1 MSDFKVSFH
10 EDDSF
15 NLEHDNRERVSK
27 NVDADRIKDNI
38 SYDGNISIKE
48 FYDMTFQKSYVEYIE
63 KTKQSKNS
71 GKVKDLPPTYYEYI
85 TKKQQEAEEELARMK
100 REGAHKKDMKG
111 KAAYTKVAKQIIVQ
125 VGNSD
130 QMDELPE
137 AERMETRQKM
147 AEILTEYMNTFQKEN
162 PNFRIVNAVIHMDEM
177 SMSPHLHLTYVPVAE
192 MKRGQK
198 IQNSLNSAYK
208 AMGFQTDT
216 KKDENGNYET
226 SQTKWQTKERN
237 RVINIARRHGLTV
250 SYTRGVT
257 TKGQTISEY
266 RAVKQ
271 AEREAKV
278 SLTQADARETNARA
292 EEIEIQN
299 TENKVKYNDAVI
311 AEQEQTISAQQK
323 DIEQQDSAY
332 NETAEALYNTMT
344 ELNKRE
350 EVKKHLEG
358 EIGKLEADLEAYNG
372 SDVIMEQINNF
383 GNTLKEQ
390 LRPKPME
397 DDYERIREG
406 FGKNKRTY
414 VKVPED
420 DFYILNQRNGL
431 SEQGVKD
438 LIVKK
443 VIEPLRE
450 AIARLPITQRL
461 LRTIKKLK
469 EEAKRRD
476 EYIDK
481 VDKECAALSKE
492 NNALKFEALVHKRM
506 EQQMRISPKE
516 LEQVKKRCANEIAR
530 EMVERDEDEADRILM

>member
-15 NLEHDNRERVSK
+15 NLEHDNRVRVSK

-38 SYDGNISIKE
+38 SYDGNIPIKE

-237 RVINIARRHGLTV
+237 RVIDIAKRHGLTV

-311 AEQEQTISAQQK
+311 AEQEQTK

-397 DDYERIREG
+397 DDYERVREG

-438 LIVKK
+438 LIVQK
-443 VIEPLRE
+443 VIEPLRD

-481 VDKECAALSKE
+481 VDEKCAALSKE

-530 EMVERDEDEADRILM
+530 EMMEWDEDEADRILG

>member
-406 FGKNKRTY
+406 FGRNKRTY

-481 VDKECAALSKE
+481 VDKECAALNKE

-506 EQQMRISPKE
+506 EQQMKISPKE

>member
-15 NLEHDNRERVSK
+15 NLEHDNRVRVSK

-38 SYDGNISIKE
+38 SYDGNIPIKE
-48 FYDMTFQKSYVEYIE
+48 FYDKTFQKSYVEYIE

-85 TKKQQEAEEELARMK
+85 TRKQQEAEEELARMK

-237 RVINIARRHGLTV
+237 RVIDIAKRHGLTV

-311 AEQEQTISAQQK
+311 AEQEQTISARKK

-358 EIGKLEADLEAYNG
+358 EIGKLEADLKAYNG

-397 DDYERIREG
+397 DDYERVREG

-438 LIVKK
+438 LIVQK

-481 VDKECAALSKE
+481 VDEKCAALSKE

-506 EQQMRISPKE
+506 EQQMKISPKE

-530 EMVERDEDEADRILM
+530 EMVERDEDEADRILG

>member
-1 MSDFKVSFH
+1 M
-10 EDDSF
+10 
-15 NLEHDNRERVSK
+15 
-27 NVDADRIKDNI
+27 
-38 SYDGNISIKE
+38 
-48 FYDMTFQKSYVEYIE
+48 
-63 KTKQSKNS
+63 
-71 GKVKDLPPTYYEYI
+71 
-85 TKKQQEAEEELARMK
+85 
-100 REGAHKKDMKG
+100 
-111 KAAYTKVAKQIIVQ
+111 
-125 VGNSD
+125 
-130 QMDELPE
+130 
-137 AERMETRQKM
+137 
-147 AEILTEYMNTFQKEN
+147 
-162 PNFRIVNAVIHMDEM
+162 
-177 SMSPHLHLTYVPVAE
+177 
-192 MKRGQK
+192 
-198 IQNSLNSAYK
+198 
-208 AMGFQTDT
+208 
-216 KKDENGNYET
+216 
-226 SQTKWQTKERN
+226 
-237 RVINIARRHGLTV
+237 TV

-344 ELNKRE
+344 EVNKRE
-350 EVKKHLEG
+350 IVKKHLEG

-406 FGKNKRTY
+406 FGRNKRTY

-481 VDKECAALSKE
+481 VDKECAALSNE
-492 NNALKFEALVHKRM
+492 HTALKIKALVHKRM

-530 EMVERDEDEADRILM
+530 EMVERDEDEADRVLG

>member
-15 NLEHDNRERVSK
+15 NLEHDNRVRVSK

-48 FYDMTFQKSYVEYIE
+48 FYDKTFQKSYVEYIE

-237 RVINIARRHGLTV
+237 RVIDIAKRHGLTV

-311 AEQEQTISAQQK
+311 AEQEQTISARKK

-397 DDYERIREG
+397 DDYERVREG

-481 VDKECAALSKE
+481 VDEKCAALSKE

-516 LEQVKKRCANEIAR
+516 LEQVKKKCADEIAR
-530 EMVERDEDEADRILM
+530 EMMERDEDEADRILG

>member
-278 SLTQADARETNARA
+278 SLTQADAKETNARA

-332 NETAEALYNTMT
+332 NETAEALYTTMT

-358 EIGKLEADLEAYNG
+358 EIGKLEADLKAYNG

-397 DDYERIREG
+397 DDYERVREG

-481 VDKECAALSKE
+481 VDEKCAALSKE

-516 LEQVKKRCANEIAR
+516 LEQVRKRCANEIAR
-530 EMVERDEDEADRILM
+530 EMVERDEDEADRILG

>member
-15 NLEHDNRERVSK
+15 NLEHDNRVRVSK

-38 SYDGNISIKE
+38 SYDGNIPIKE

-237 RVINIARRHGLTV
+237 RVIDIAKRHGLTV

-311 AEQEQTISAQQK
+311 AEQEQTISARKK

-358 EIGKLEADLEAYNG
+358 EIGKLEADLKAYNG

-397 DDYERIREG
+397 DDYERVREG

-481 VDKECAALSKE
+481 VDEKCAALSKE

-506 EQQMRISPKE
+506 EQQMKISPKE

-530 EMVERDEDEADRILM
+530 EMMERDEDEADRILG

>member
-15 NLEHDNRERVSK
+15 NLEHDNRVRVSK

-38 SYDGNISIKE
+38 SYDGNIPIKE

-237 RVINIARRHGLTV
+237 RVIDIAKRHGLTV

-278 SLTQADARETNARA
+278 SLTKADARETNARA

-311 AEQEQTISAQQK
+311 AEQEQTISAQKK

-397 DDYERIREG
+397 DDYERVREG

-414 VKVPED
+414 VKVPEN

-481 VDKECAALSKE
+481 VDEKCAALSKE

-530 EMVERDEDEADRILM
+530 EMMERDEDEADRVLM

>member
-358 EIGKLEADLEAYNG
+358 EIGKLEADLKAYNG
-372 SDVIMEQINNF
+372 SDVIMEQINNI

-406 FGKNKRTY
+406 FGRNKRTY

-469 EEAKRRD
+469 E
-476 EYIDK
+476 
-481 VDKECAALSKE
+481 
-492 NNALKFEALVHKRM
+492 
-506 EQQMRISPKE
+506 
-516 LEQVKKRCANEIAR
+516 
-530 EMVERDEDEADRILM
+530 

>member
-48 FYDMTFQKSYVEYIE
+48 FYDKTFQKSYVEYIE

-237 RVINIARRHGLTV
+237 RVIDIAKRHGLTV

-311 AEQEQTISAQQK
+311 AEQEQTISARKK

-397 DDYERIREG
+397 DDYERVREG

-481 VDKECAALSKE
+481 VDEKCAALSKE

-516 LEQVKKRCANEIAR
+516 LEQVKKKCADEIAR
-530 EMVERDEDEADRILM
+530 EMMERDEDEADRILG

>member
-15 NLEHDNRERVSK
+15 NLEHDNRVRVSK

-38 SYDGNISIKE
+38 SYDGNIPIKE
-48 FYDMTFQKSYVEYIE
+48 FYDKTFQKSYVEYIE

-71 GKVKDLPPTYYEYI
+71 DKVKDLPPTYYEYI
-85 TKKQQEAEEELARMK
+85 TKKQQETEEELARMK

-237 RVINIARRHGLTV
+237 RVIDIAKRHGLTV

-299 TENKVKYNDAVI
+299 TENKVKYNDTVI
-311 AEQEQTISAQQK
+311 AEQEQTISAQKK

-358 EIGKLEADLEAYNG
+358 EIGKLEADLKAYNG

-397 DDYERIREG
+397 DDYERVREG

-461 LRTIKKLK
+461 MRTIKKLK

-481 VDKECAALSKE
+481 VDEKCAALSRE

-530 EMVERDEDEADRILM
+530 EMVERDEDEADRILG

>member
-332 NETAEALYNTMT
+332 NETAEALYTTMT

-358 EIGKLEADLEAYNG
+358 EIGKLEADLKAYNG

-397 DDYERIREG
+397 DDYERVREG

-481 VDKECAALSKE
+481 VDEKCAALSKE

-516 LEQVKKRCANEIAR
+516 LEQVRKRCANEIAR
-530 EMVERDEDEADRILM
+530 EMVERDEDEADRILG

>member
-237 RVINIARRHGLTV
+237 RVIDIAKRHGLTV

-311 AEQEQTISAQQK
+311 AEQEQTISARKK

-397 DDYERIREG
+397 DDYERVREG

-481 VDKECAALSKE
+481 VDEKCAALSKE

-516 LEQVKKRCANEIAR
+516 LEQVKKKCADEIAR
-530 EMVERDEDEADRILM
+530 EMMERDEDEADRILG

>member
-15 NLEHDNRERVSK
+15 NLEHDNRVRVSK

-406 FGKNKRTY
+406 FGRNKRTY

-481 VDKECAALSKE
+481 VDKECAALSNE

-530 EMVERDEDEADRILM
+530 EMVERDEDEADRVLG

>member
-15 NLEHDNRERVSK
+15 NLEHDNRVRVSK

-38 SYDGNISIKE
+38 SYDGNIPIKE
-48 FYDMTFQKSYVEYIE
+48 FYDKTFQKSYVEYIE

-147 AEILTEYMNTFQKEN
+147 TEILTEYMNTFQKEN

-216 KKDENGNYET
+216 KKNENGNYET

-237 RVINIARRHGLTV
+237 RVIDIARRHGLTV

-311 AEQEQTISAQQK
+311 AEQEQTISARKK

-358 EIGKLEADLEAYNG
+358 EIGKLEADFEAYNG

-397 DDYERIREG
+397 DDYERVREG

-438 LIVKK
+438 LIVQK
-443 VIEPLRE
+443 VIEPLRD

-476 EYIDK
+476 EYIRKADEK
-481 VDKECAALSKE
+481 CATLSKE

-506 EQQMRISPKE
+506 EQQMKISPKE

-530 EMVERDEDEADRILM
+530 EMMERDEDEADRILG

>member
-15 NLEHDNRERVSK
+15 NLEHDNRVRVSK

-38 SYDGNISIKE
+38 SYDGNIPIKE

-237 RVINIARRHGLTV
+237 RVIDIARRHGLTV

-278 SLTQADARETNARA
+278 SLTQADARETSARA

-311 AEQEQTISAQQK
+311 AEQEQTISAQKK

-358 EIGKLEADLEAYNG
+358 EIGKLEADLKAYNG

-397 DDYERIREG
+397 DDYERVREG

-481 VDKECAALSKE
+481 VDEKCAALSKE

-530 EMVERDEDEADRILM
+530 EMVERDEDEADRILG

>member
-15 NLEHDNRERVSK
+15 NLEHDNRVRVSK

-323 DIEQQDSAY
+323 DIEQQDNAY
-332 NETAEALYNTMT
+332 N
-344 ELNKRE
+344 
-350 EVKKHLEG
+350 
-358 EIGKLEADLEAYNG
+358 
-372 SDVIMEQINNF
+372 
-383 GNTLKEQ
+383 
-390 LRPKPME
+390 
-397 DDYERIREG
+397 
-406 FGKNKRTY
+406 
-414 VKVPED
+414 
-420 DFYILNQRNGL
+420 
-431 SEQGVKD
+431 
-438 LIVKK
+438 
-443 VIEPLRE
+443 
-450 AIARLPITQRL
+450 
-461 LRTIKKLK
+461 
-469 EEAKRRD
+469 
-476 EYIDK
+476 
-481 VDKECAALSKE
+481 
-492 NNALKFEALVHKRM
+492 
-506 EQQMRISPKE
+506 
-516 LEQVKKRCANEIAR
+516 
-530 EMVERDEDEADRILM
+530 